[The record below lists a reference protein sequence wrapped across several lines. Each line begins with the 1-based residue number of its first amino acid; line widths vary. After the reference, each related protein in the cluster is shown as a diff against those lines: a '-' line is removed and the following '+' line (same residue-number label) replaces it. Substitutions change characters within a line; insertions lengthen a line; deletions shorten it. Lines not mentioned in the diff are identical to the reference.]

1 MLRFHRIQ
9 RVLLGLLLVS
19 GGAVAAELEPK
30 ALAALEQMG
39 SYLRGLQQLRIDA
52 DSRTDQVLEN
62 GQVIE
67 FNHQTHLLARRPD
80 KLRLQVERDG
90 NRRSLFYNGQRF
102 TLYDSRS
109 GYFTEQVAPTDIA
122 SLLAQLSERYGI
134 ELPLADLF
142 RWDANTAKVA
152 GLNDALW
159 IDQQTLDGQVC
170 DHYAFRQPDIDWQL
184 WIRQGP
190 QPLPCR
196 LVISRRDSAEL
207 PRHSVDYRWQLDAPS
222 NDRDFEFTPPTG
234 ARAIPLAPAG
244 AQP

>member
-1 MLRFHRIQ
+1 M
-9 RVLLGLLLVS
+9 
-19 GGAVAAELEPK
+19 
-30 ALAALEQMG
+30 
-39 SYLRGLQQLRIDA
+39 QQLRLDT
-52 DSRTDQVLEN
+52 DSRTDQVLED

-67 FNHQTHLLARRPD
+67 FNHQTHLQARQPD
-80 KLRLQVERDG
+80 KLRVQVERNG
-90 NRRSLFYNGQRF
+90 ERRSLFYNGQRF

-109 GYFTEQVAPTDIA
+109 GYFTEQAAPTDIA

-142 RWDANTAKVA
+142 RWDATTAKAA
-152 GLNDALW
+152 GLSDALW
-159 IDQQTLDGQVC
+159 IDSQTLNGQVC
-170 DHYAFRQPDIDWQL
+170 DHYAYRQPDIDWQL
-184 WIRQGP
+184 WVRQGP

-196 LVISRRDSAEL
+196 LVISRRDSAGQ

-222 NDRDFEFTPPTG
+222 NDRDFEFTPPAG

>member
-80 KLRLQVERDG
+80 KLRVQVERDG

-109 GYFTEQVAPTDIA
+109 GYFTEQAAPRTSPA
-122 SLLAQLSERYGI
+122 
-134 ELPLADLF
+134 
-142 RWDANTAKVA
+142 
-152 GLNDALW
+152 
-159 IDQQTLDGQVC
+159 
-170 DHYAFRQPDIDWQL
+170 
-184 WIRQGP
+184 
-190 QPLPCR
+190 R
-196 LVISRRDSAEL
+196 LR
-207 PRHSVDYRWQLDAPS
+207 
-222 NDRDFEFTPPTG
+222 N
-234 ARAIPLAPAG
+234 
-244 AQP
+244 